1 MKILDI
7 TGLQHLWDKIKT
19 FINNKFNQEPIAY
32 IGTCTDEELKQAIA
46 ESDNTNETLNDKD
59 DSILDPKIPRYEK
72 RLSKVLWTNS
82 NPSQDMGA
90 DVPINLSSSD
100 YDELEWIFAY
110 STSASNNFS
119 FCCLK
124 GENVTASTI
133 GYNDG
138 TLIRRIIDYVSDT
151 QYKSRIA
158 KWGATDSSTHCIPV
172 KVIGVK
178 HS

>member
-72 RLSKVLWTNS
+72 RLRKVLWTNS
-82 NPSQDMGA
+82 NPSQEMGTGKL
-90 DVPINLSSSD
+90 INLSSND
-100 YDELEWIFAY
+100 YDELEWVFAY
-110 STSASNNFS
+110 STTANNAIS
-119 FCCLK
+119 VNNLK
-124 GENVTASTI
+124 GTSVHVVTM
-133 GYNDG
+133 GYNNP
-138 TLIRRIIDYVSDT
+138 TLIRRVINYVSDT
-151 QYKSRIA
+151 QYKTSIA
-158 KWGATDSSTHCIPV
+158 KFGDADNATMLIPLS
-172 KVIGVK
+172 VIGIK
-178 HS
+178 NS